1 MDLKL
6 LRTLLAS
13 AMTLVMP
20 GFTNAQ
26 VLQRQ
31 MLQKPET
38 TDVSIKGVVK
48 NVPPKRANALVT
60 NPQGTY
66 KDYALSLYMY
76 VNKLMPDYDEYDLKN
91 KFVFGDDGHTVW
103 IKDFFMGKQT
113 GWAKGELKNNKI
125 TIQAGQYV
133 GDSDNNQLYLFPFTI
148 DDNSNP
154 VLLESVNL
162 VKKNGA

>member
-1 MDLKL
+1 MDLNL

-48 NVPPKRANALVT
+48 NVTQRRANALVT

-76 VNKLMPDYDEYDLKN
+76 VNKLMPDYDE
-91 KFVFGDDGHTVW
+91 
-103 IKDFFMGKQT
+103 
-113 GWAKGELKNNKI
+113 
-125 TIQAGQYV
+125 
-133 GDSDNNQLYLFPFTI
+133 
-148 DDNSNP
+148 
-154 VLLESVNL
+154 
-162 VKKNGA
+162 